1 MSRFIPLKQWRQ
13 KSEPPSG
20 LGRFDI
26 LQCGCETKTNET
38 PGPRKRHLGTQ
49 RERNSDQ

>member
-1 MSRFIPLKQWRQ
+1 MGRFIPLKQWRQ
-13 KSEPPSG
+13 KSEPTSG

-26 LQCGCETKTNET
+26 LLCGCETNRNET
-38 PGPRKRHLGTQ
+38 PGRESGTWVTQ

>member
-13 KSEPPSG
+13 KSEPTSG

-26 LQCGCETKTNET
+26 LLCGCETKRNET
-38 PGPRKRHLGTQ
+38 PGRESGTWVTQ